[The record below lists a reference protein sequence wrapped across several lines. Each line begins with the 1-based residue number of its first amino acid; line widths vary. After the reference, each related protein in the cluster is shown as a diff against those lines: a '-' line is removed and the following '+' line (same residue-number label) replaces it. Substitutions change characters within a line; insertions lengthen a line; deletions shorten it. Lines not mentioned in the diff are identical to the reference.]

1 MKIPWCVMATVQP
14 DWITLGLG
22 LAGGLALFLIGM
34 NQMTDALKALA
45 GHRLQRILSTLSGN
59 RVTGALTGAVST
71 AALQSS
77 SVTTVLTVGF
87 VSVELLTLTQAAS
100 VIIGANLGTTV
111 TAQVIALNIT
121 ELSLGLLALGAILWL
136 FVSQRTWRE
145 SGRAI
150 ASLGLV
156 FFGLQVMGE
165 AMKPLASFEPVLD
178 LLSGAS
184 SPWVALVIGAGV
196 TAVIQSSSATTGI
209 VIAMAASGLIDLPM
223 GIAVILGAN
232 IGTCFTAVIAAIGRG
247 RDALRTALIHVLVNL
262 IGAIIWLALL
272 TTLVDLV
279 QWLNPSDTT
288 SPRQLANAHTIFNLF
303 NTVLFLALLTPMV
316 MLVRRIVPSAKPS
329 VRRTEVVLDLGETG
343 TAALGL
349 PAATREVVELGHDVS
364 DFFQDGFQRCLGSLD
379 GLGAIP
385 AMTQAKKDDIRARHR
400 VLIGYLRELSH
411 SSRDEVQSSEL
422 LRLVGQVNELAHV
435 TDGLASSF
443 QRIARRRLRNRVQMQ
458 PDVVRHLR
466 ALQAAVTEGFLGG
479 IDGAASP
486 HDLPGMGEV
495 RDAAERAL
503 VQGFTGQLDLDQYVV
518 ESDLLELCGR
528 MTIAAERLAAQRQE
542 EPLR

>member
-1 MKIPWCVMATVQP
+1 MATVQP

-87 VSVELLTLTQAAS
+87 VSAELLTLTQAAS

-111 TAQVIALNIT
+111 TAQVIALNVT
-121 ELSLGLLALGAILWL
+121 ELSLGLLAVGAILWL

-150 ASLGLV
+150 ASLGLI

-184 SPWVALVIGAGV
+184 SPWVALVVGAGV

-232 IGTCFTAVIAAIGRG
+232 VGTCFTAVIAAIGRG

-262 IGAIIWLALL
+262 IGAVIWLILL
-272 TTLVDLV
+272 STLVDLV
-279 QWLNPSDTT
+279 EWLNPADTT
-288 SPRQLANAHTIFNLF
+288 SPRQLANAHTIFNLV
-303 NTVLFLALLTPMV
+303 NTVLFLILLTPMV

-329 VRRTEVVLDLGETG
+329 TRDKKGALDLSETG

-349 PAATREVVELGHDVS
+349 PAATREVAALGLDVNA
-364 DFFQDGFQRCLGSLD
+364 FFQDGFQRSMGPLE
-379 GLGAIP
+379 GLGVIP
-385 AMTQAKKDDIRARHR
+385 TMTQTKKDDIRARHR

-435 TDGLASSF
+435 TDGMASSF
-443 QRIARRRLRNRVQMQ
+443 QRIARRRLRNRIVMQ
-458 PDVVRHLR
+458 PDVIKHLQ
-466 ALQAAVTEGFLGG
+466 ALQAVVSEGFLAG
-479 IDGAASP
+479 INGDASAK
-486 HDLPGMGEV
+486 DLPGVGEV
-495 RDAAERAL
+495 KDAVETAL
-503 VQGFTGQLDLDQYVV
+503 VHGFTGQLDLDQYVV

-528 MTIAAERLAAQRQE
+528 MTIAAERLAAQRVE

>member
-1 MKIPWCVMATVQP
+1 MATVQP

-121 ELSLGLLALGAILWL
+121 ELSLGLLAIGAILWL

-150 ASLGLV
+150 ASLGLI

-184 SPWVALVIGAGV
+184 NPWVALVIGAGV

-262 IGAIIWLALL
+262 IGALIWLALL

-303 NTVLFLALLTPMV
+303 NTVLFLVLLTPLV
-316 MLVRRIVPSAKPS
+316 MLVRRIVPAAKPS
-329 VRRTEVVLDLGETG
+329 VRRSELALDLGETG

-349 PAATREVVELGHDVS
+349 PAATREIVELGHDVNA
-364 DFFQDGFQRCLGSLD
+364 FFQEGFERCLGSLD
-379 GLGAIP
+379 GLGVIP

-443 QRIARRRLRNRVQMQ
+443 ERIARRRLRNHVQMQ

-466 ALQAAVTEGFLGG
+466 ALQAAVTEGFLGL

-503 VQGFTGQLDLDQYVV
+503 VHGFTSQLDLDQYVV

-528 MTIAAERLAAQRQE
+528 MAIATERLAVQRQE